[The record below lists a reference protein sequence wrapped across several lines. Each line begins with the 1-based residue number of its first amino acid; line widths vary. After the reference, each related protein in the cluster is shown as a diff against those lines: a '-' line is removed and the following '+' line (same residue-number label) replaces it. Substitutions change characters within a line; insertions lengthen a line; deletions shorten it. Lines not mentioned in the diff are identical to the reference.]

1 MLRVRG
7 VGRFESDTLH
17 ASNTTNERN
26 EHTMVSLW
34 KTDIRAI
41 AACVI
46 ADMENEGIEITPETF
61 QTIEFALRETAL
73 FEIR

>member
-1 MLRVRG
+1 
-7 VGRFESDTLH
+7 
-17 ASNTTNERN
+17 
-26 EHTMVSLW
+26 MVSLW

-73 FEIR
+73 FEIQ